1 MDSKQ
6 VGSNS
11 ALCLSRLVLTD
22 WAASPTASFHGG
34 GDRGAQY
41 MVDLEDMF
49 EVLSAPGEGPPGL
62 TSDIGGPF

>member
-1 MDSKQ
+1 
-6 VGSNS
+6 
-11 ALCLSRLVLTD
+11 VLTD